1 MGEYAGP
8 EAFKSIGLSQGN
20 HGLVMPDPNA
30 TKVVFMSKAKLMPA
44 KSKEAG
50 RQIWENVTYVR
61 VHPPGDK
68 YPIELE
74 AHEGHFQ
81 RWQREYQAFLQGKQ
95 AQPEGTPLTILLTD
109 NEAGV
114 NELNSLGIF
123 TIEQMANLADSV
135 LHRVPFGMEM
145 KNRANRYLD
154 AMNGAQGFN
163 KVQAELDKA
172 NAKAIEMERRM
183 EDMLAQMQTMSAPK
197 PSEPVDIAAIVAA
210 AVAAQMGEKRGPGR
224 PRKSEQEAA

>member
-8 EAFKSIGLSQGN
+8 EAGYKSIGLSQGN

-30 TKVVFMSKAKLMPA
+30 TKVVFMSKPKLMPA
-44 KSKEAG
+44 QSKEQG

-74 AHEGHFQ
+74 AHAGHFQ
-81 RWQREYQAFLQGKQ
+81 RWAREYEAFLAGKQ
-95 AQPEGTPLTILLTD
+95 VMPEGTPLNILLPG

-123 TIEQMANLADSV
+123 TIEQMAGIADSV
-135 LHRVPFGMEM
+135 LHRVPFGMDM
-145 KNRANRYLD
+145 KNRAKRYIE
-154 AMNGAQGFN
+154 AQNGAQGFN
-163 KVQAELDKA
+163 KVQGELDKA
-172 NAKAIEMERRM
+172 NAKVADMERKF
-183 EDMLAQMQTMSAPK
+183 EELQAQMSSMSQAPAAT
-197 PSEPVDIAAIVAA
+197 PDITAIVAA

-224 PRKSEQEAA
+224 PRKEEAA